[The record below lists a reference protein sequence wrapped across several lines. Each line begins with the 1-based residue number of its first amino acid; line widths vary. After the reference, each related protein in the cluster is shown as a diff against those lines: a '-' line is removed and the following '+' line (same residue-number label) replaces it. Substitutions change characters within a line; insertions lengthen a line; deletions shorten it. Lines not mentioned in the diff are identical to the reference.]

1 MELYKRLKRHSSL
14 LISKKSVIFLINPE
28 KQIFTEF
35 TENTTILSLRKYITH
50 YLNIKYID
58 ILFNGRSVSN
68 DLNLNDL
75 CRNNKKIKRLF
86 FQVINKKEAKRV
98 KEEEKKIKIY
108 KNEINEINYN
118 NYNLN
123 NELLKLK
130 RENSEKKLE
139 NKNSAEKCKKINDIY
154 EKQEEEINE
163 LKKELTKINDGIKEM
178 NNINIISKTLLI
190 EENNKF
196 EIISKNKIKKS
207 NSVVFLAST
216 YTIIGQHSN
225 STNDIYNK
233 NQSKEKF
240 EKKTK
245 SFSIDYSTVNSNINN
260 NSICNNGTS
269 NNSEI
274 IIDSNNNNNYI
285 CTTESTKKDTYRNID
300 LIDKD
305 KEIIKKGYNP
315 KYFEINFKSIDKDLL
330 IDNSGII
337 SNIKKWFTIFKYLD
351 INSLLLF
358 SLINK
363 ENGICILYYWVYYLN
378 YKIQKIDDRYNII
391 SKQYSTINNPIYFV
405 LPRFAK
411 TAFEKLNNAMYSKT
425 FENPIN
431 YFKDEKNYLISA
443 YKILF
448 QLTKIFENED
458 IINMENDLFLNKM
471 IENMKNK
478 KRNGEPL
485 GNYIQDLILN
495 KMDFSFE
502 NMIKINEIM
511 KKYKIDKMNTKE
523 ISKIDKT
530 TGVISVIINNILSFF
545 GFFLDEKNKDDKLI
559 QKNNIIC
566 ELQNNIHLKEN
577 YLENINR
584 IKNII
589 DHKYN
594 IQK

>member
-14 LISKKSVIFLINPE
+14 LISKKSVIFLINSE

-108 KNEINEINYN
+108 KKEINEINYN

-130 RENSEKKLE
+130 KENSEKKLE

-154 EKQEEEINE
+154 EKQEQEINE
-163 LKKELTKINDGIKEM
+163 LKKELIKINDDIKEI
-178 NNINIISKTLLI
+178 NNINMISKTLLI

-196 EIISKNKIKKS
+196 EILSKSKIKKS
-207 NSVVFLAST
+207 NSIVFLAST
-216 YTIIGQHSN
+216 YTIIGQNNN
-225 STNDIYNK
+225 STKEISNK
-233 NQSKEKF
+233 THSKEKF
-240 EKKTK
+240 EKKSK
-245 SFSIDYSTVNSNINN
+245 SYSVDYSTVNSNINN
-260 NSICNNGTS
+260 STYNNVTS

-274 IIDSNNNNNYI
+274 IIDTNNNNNNYI
-285 CTTESTKKDTYRNID
+285 CTTESTKKDTYRNNDI
-300 LIDKD
+300 IDKD

-315 KYFEINFKSIDKDLL
+315 KYFEINFKLIDKDLS
-330 IDNSGII
+330 IESSVIFN
-337 SNIKKWFTIFKYLD
+337 NIKKWFAIFKYLD
-351 INSLLLF
+351 INSLLFF

-363 ENGICILYYWVYYLN
+363 ENGICIIYYWIYYLN
-378 YKIQKIDDRYNII
+378 YKIKKIEDRYDII
-391 SKQYSTINNPIYFV
+391 SKQYSSINNPNYFY

-411 TAFEKLNNAMYSKT
+411 TAFEKLNNSIYSKT

-431 YFKDEKNYLISA
+431 YFKDEKNYLIST

-471 IENMKNK
+471 IVNMKNK
-478 KRNGEPL
+478 KGNGEPL
-485 GNYIQDLILN
+485 GNYIQNLILN
-495 KMDFSFE
+495 KIDFSFD

-523 ISKIDKT
+523 ITTIDKT
-530 TGVISVIINNILSFF
+530 TGVISVIVNNILSSF

-559 QKNNIIC
+559 QKNNMVY
-566 ELQNNIHLKEN
+566 EYQNNIDLKEK
-577 YLENINR
+577 YLEIINK

-589 DHKYN
+589 IHKYN

>member
-14 LISKKSVIFLINPE
+14 LISKKSVIFLINSQ

-35 TENTTILSLRKYITH
+35 TENTTILSLRKYIIH
-50 YLNIKYID
+50 YLNNKNID
-58 ILFNGRSVSN
+58 ILFDGHSVNN

-108 KNEINEINYN
+108 KNEIKEINYN

-130 RENSEKKLE
+130 KENSEKILE
-139 NKNSAEKCKKINDIY
+139 NKNTTEKYKKINDIY
-154 EKQEEEINE
+154 EKQENEINE
-163 LKKELTKINDGIKEM
+163 LKKELIKINDDIKE
-178 NNINIISKTLLI
+178 INSINTISKTLLI

-196 EIISKNKIKKS
+196 EIISNNKIKKS
-207 NSVVFLAST
+207 NSIVFLAST
-216 YTIIGQHSN
+216 YTIFGQNSN
-225 STNDIYNK
+225 LKNDNCNK
-233 NQSKEKF
+233 NKSKDN
-240 EKKTK
+240 EKKPK
-245 SFSIDYSTVNSNINN
+245 SYSVDYSTVNSNINN
-260 NSICNNGTS
+260 NSIYNNASS

-274 IIDSNNNNNYI
+274 VIESNNNNNNNYI
-285 CTTESTKKDTYRNID
+285 CTTESTKKDTYRNFD
-300 LIDKD
+300 VIDKD

-315 KYFEINFKSIDKDLL
+315 KYFEINLKSIDKDLS
-330 IDNSGII
+330 IEN
-337 SNIKKWFTIFKYLD
+337 SNIINKIKKLFTVFKYLD
-351 INSLLLF
+351 INDLLFF

-363 ENGICILYYWVYYLN
+363 EIGVCILNYLIYYLN
-378 YKIQKIDDRYNII
+378 YKIKKIEDRNNII
-391 SKQYSTINNPIYFV
+391 SKQYSSINNRNYFF

-411 TAFEKLNNAMYSKT
+411 TAFEKLNNNMYSKT

-431 YFKDEKNYLISA
+431 YFKDENNYLIST

-471 IENMKNK
+471 IENMENK
-478 KRNGEPL
+478 KGNSEPL
-485 GNYIQDLILN
+485 GNYIQDLIIN
-495 KMDFSFE
+495 KMDFSFD
-502 NMIKINEIM
+502 NMVKINEIM
-511 KKYKIDKMNTKE
+511 KKYKIDKINTKE

-530 TGVISVIINNILSFF
+530 TGVISVIVNNILSFF

-559 QKNNIIC
+559 QKNNMIC
-566 ELQNNIHLKEN
+566 EFQNNINLMQN
-577 YLENINR
+577 YLENVNK

-589 DHKYN
+589 THKYN
-594 IQK
+594 I

>member
-14 LISKKSVIFLINPE
+14 LISKKSVIFLINSQ

-35 TENTTILSLRKYITH
+35 TENTTILSLRKYIIH
-50 YLNIKYID
+50 YLNNKNID
-58 ILFNGRSVSN
+58 ILFDGHSVNN

-108 KNEINEINYN
+108 KNEIKEINYN

-130 RENSEKKLE
+130 KENSEKILE
-139 NKNSAEKCKKINDIY
+139 NKNTTEKYKKINDIY
-154 EKQEEEINE
+154 EKQENEINE
-163 LKKELTKINDGIKEM
+163 LKKELIKINDDIKE
-178 NNINIISKTLLI
+178 INSINTISKTLLI

-196 EIISKNKIKKS
+196 EIISNNKIKKS
-207 NSVVFLAST
+207 NSIVFLAST
-216 YTIIGQHSN
+216 YTIFGQNSN
-225 STNDIYNK
+225 LKNDNCNK
-233 NQSKEKF
+233 NKSKDN
-240 EKKTK
+240 EKKPK
-245 SFSIDYSTVNSNINN
+245 SYSVDYSTVNSNINN
-260 NSICNNGTS
+260 NSIYNNASS

-274 IIDSNNNNNYI
+274 VIESNNNNNNNYI
-285 CTTESTKKDTYRNID
+285 CTTESTKKDTYRNFD
-300 LIDKD
+300 VIDKD

-315 KYFEINFKSIDKDLL
+315 KYFEINLKSIDKDLS
-330 IDNSGII
+330 IEN
-337 SNIKKWFTIFKYLD
+337 SNIINKIKKLFTVFKYLD
-351 INSLLLF
+351 INDLLFF

-363 ENGICILYYWVYYLN
+363 EIGVCILNYLIYYLN
-378 YKIQKIDDRYNII
+378 YKIKKIDDRNNII
-391 SKQYSTINNPIYFV
+391 SKQYSSINNRNYFF

-411 TAFEKLNNAMYSKT
+411 TAFEKLNNNMYSKT

-431 YFKDEKNYLISA
+431 YFKDENNYLIST

-471 IENMKNK
+471 IENMENK
-478 KRNGEPL
+478 KGNSEPL
-485 GNYIQDLILN
+485 GNYIQDLIIN
-495 KMDFSFE
+495 KMDFSFD
-502 NMIKINEIM
+502 NMVKINEIM
-511 KKYKIDKMNTKE
+511 KKYKIDKINTKE

-530 TGVISVIINNILSFF
+530 TGVISVIVNNILSFF

-559 QKNNIIC
+559 QKNNMIC
-566 ELQNNIHLKEN
+566 EFQNNINLMQN
-577 YLENINR
+577 YLENVNK

-589 DHKYN
+589 THKYN
-594 IQK
+594 I